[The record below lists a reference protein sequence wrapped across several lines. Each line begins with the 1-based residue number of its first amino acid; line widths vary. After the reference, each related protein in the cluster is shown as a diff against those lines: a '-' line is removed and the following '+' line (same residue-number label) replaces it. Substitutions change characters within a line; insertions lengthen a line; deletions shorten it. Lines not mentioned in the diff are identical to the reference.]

1 MNDRI
6 RYSNSLRLK
15 LNAECCRW
23 NDDCIL
29 ESLQEFLRENFSLEK
44 SWKLLEAGGIW
55 MCPWRFRIGSS
66 LTEMLE
72 RTLAHGGNVFS
83 ESNKEVQRSGPTCW
97 FLPHPG
103 IPVGVCMQSGLA
115 FLFLPLFYLFH
126 LFLPSLLLPFC
137 YPLAFL
143 YVVSSQW
150 FPFLIWKNSNKNTAF
165 AFLHA
170 FLPSSQVT
178 EAFQVLGW
186 RCESAVQYLTP
197 NNTCEAEK

>member
-1 MNDRI
+1 M
-6 RYSNSLRLK
+6 L
-15 LNAECCRW
+15 AEW
-23 NDDCIL
+23 MTELGIPIASVWSWTQSAAG
-29 ESLQEFLRENFSLEK
+29 EMMTAFLRVCRSSWERTSLWKK

-103 IPVGVCMQSGLA
+103 IPVGVCVQSGLA

-126 LFLPSLLLPFC
+126 LFLPSLLLSFC

-178 EAFQVLGW
+178 GIPGFRVEMWISCTIFN
-186 RCESAVQYLTP
+186 S
-197 NNTCEAEK
+197 K